1 MARPSKSHQFAIYH
15 DPGIPTPDST
25 YIPNLDD
32 SIDEQREQEEKEDQ
46 ERNTGED
53 CENVT
58 LEVDND
64 VGLTETT
71 DMSARQP
78 RSARSS
84 ISSMSEERYEITNRR
99 AAQPIHTPRVIRP
112 SFMRPESVK
121 RMQLNSPPPFG
132 SGSPRQSLPKARGL
146 NSRPATPRSHH
157 SAKVRG
163 SPNPRHQAR
172 HSTHELESKQNPLVL
187 LHVTVLPVN
196 IPWKHEIVQE
206 IMPAPILDQ
215 IYLLRSKLT
224 EIVMQRGILI
234 PHPREEY
241 ELLEERV
248 LEALELRQERITK
261 DGHFHRPRGSA
272 SSIWTS
278 DSTDSGLGSSV
289 EAASDPECCPTCSY
303 GASKAASTG
312 VWKINIYAANGLMR
326 AAAWSAAWSE
336 MERVDVEILPAIP
349 DDTRRIL
356 DARRD
361 EEASTAVNGNEV
373 PAASPQTSLG
383 RQMPMDHTEHQPG
396 FLAEETLQSGNQT
409 SEMDLLRQQA
419 ILRVPAEQ
427 IFPVQS
433 KERDSSPDELPQIYR
448 PSQIPLSM
456 LMRNY
461 LILLLRDGKHVIA
474 FVLAAILMLSGVRLI
489 MYPPQG
495 HPEGEVTP
503 NMTSPAEELSNGSHF
518 DIATDAV
525 LPSILQ
531 NRKEIYAS
539 QKEDVQS
546 IPVASI
552 SVGQVSQPIDQTPRH
567 EEESFS
573 SSAGGTTAEITA
585 TRTSSEASEAEN
597 TSLAGGT
604 PVRLKSS
611 DEHDATGS
619 ILTQGLLASSQKE
632 PEETNRDP
640 EQVADAVRPDFE
652 HDASFQ
658 VEHKESKSIE
668 PSERVEPARR
678 TENSMRGRDFAL
690 DEPRQ
695 SIAAPLAEFTDITL
709 EPEREPKAV
718 HQVME
723 EKFLDSSKMDVEKL
737 QCKDIPDSSVDGDEV
752 GEEEE
757 STGGTAIDTPEGMCK
772 VPRTAFMEQL
782 QCPGVPGE
790 MTDKQE
796 VGQDMA
802 SDGKA
807 ETGTSKNTFLLPE
820 TFAEEPQYSEEGS
833 LAEDAEKSAQE
844 KRPDGEADG
853 RYCETS
859 LFSIKYPRFG
869 ECSVDGEG
877 EHTDTSALL

>member
-46 ERNTGED
+46 ETNTGD
-53 CENVT
+53 RENVT

-64 VGLTETT
+64 VGLTETA

-84 ISSMSEERYEITNRR
+84 ISSMSEEKYEITNRR

-146 NSRPATPRSHH
+146 NSRPSTPRSHH

-163 SPNPRHQAR
+163 SPKPRHQAR
-172 HSTHELESKQNPLVL
+172 YSTHELESKQNPLVL

-196 IPWKHEIVQE
+196 IPWRHEIVQE
-206 IMPAPILDQ
+206 IMPTPILDQ

-241 ELLEERV
+241 DLLEERV

-303 GASKAASTG
+303 GASKSASTG

-326 AAAWSAAWSE
+326 AATWSAAWSE

-349 DDTRRIL
+349 DDIRRML

-361 EEASTAVNGNEV
+361 EEASTAVNGNEI
-373 PAASPQTSLG
+373 PAASPQISQG

-396 FLAEETLQSGNQT
+396 FLAEEILQSVNQT
-409 SEMDLLRQQA
+409 SEMDVLRQQA
-419 ILRVPAEQ
+419 VLRVPAEQ

-433 KERDSSPDELPQIYR
+433 KERDSSSDDLPQIYR

-489 MYPPQG
+489 MHPPQG
-495 HPEGEVTP
+495 HPEGGVTS

-518 DIATDAV
+518 DIAPDAPM
-525 LPSILQ
+525 PSTFQSSEQLFTS
-531 NRKEIYAS
+531 E
-539 QKEDVQS
+539 KEDVQS
-546 IPVASI
+546 IPVASV
-552 SVGQVSQPIDQTPRH
+552 SVSKVNQLIDRTPRH
-567 EEESFS
+567 DEESFKS
-573 SSAGGTTAEITA
+573 LPGGSTAGIAA
-585 TRTSSEASEAEN
+585 ASTSSEASEAEN
-597 TSLAGGT
+597 TSLAGDI
-604 PVRLKSS
+604 PVALESS
-611 DEHDATGS
+611 DEHDELHS
-619 ILTQGLLASSQKE
+619 ILTEGPLASSQKE
-632 PEETNRDP
+632 PEETNRNP
-640 EQVADAVRPDFE
+640 EQVADAVHPDFE
-652 HDASFQ
+652 HGASFS
-658 VEHKESKSIE
+658 VDHKESKSIE
-668 PSERVEPARR
+668 QSERVELIGR
-678 TENSMRGRDFAL
+678 TENSMHGRDLAL
-690 DEPRQ
+690 DERRQ
-695 SIAAPLAEFTDITL
+695 SIASPLAETTEIAL
-709 EPEREPKAV
+709 KPERELKAV
-718 HQVME
+718 HHVME
-723 EKFLDSSKMDVEKL
+723 EKFLEPSQVDVQKL
-737 QCKDIPDSSVDGDEV
+737 HCKDIPDSSVDSHVV
-752 GEEEE
+752 GEEEQ
-757 STGGTAIDTPEGMCK
+757 STGGTAIDTPEGMCM
-772 VPRTAFMEQL
+772 VPSMAFMEQL
-782 QCPGVPGE
+782 QCPGVQGE

-796 VGQDMA
+796 FGPSMV
-802 SDGKA
+802 SDREA
-807 ETGTSKNTFLLPE
+807 ETGISKDTLNLPDTSAK
-820 TFAEEPQYSEEGS
+820 EPQYNQARSSLEGVQ
-833 LAEDAEKSAQE
+833 EGAQE
-844 KRPDGEADG
+844 LGSVGEANG
-853 RYCETS
+853 GTCAVS
-859 LFSIKYPRFG
+859 FFSIKYPRFE
-869 ECSVDGEG
+869 ECSIDGEG
-877 EHTDTSALL
+877 ERTDTSALL

>member
-15 DPGIPTPDST
+15 DPGIPTPDAT

-46 ERNTGED
+46 KTNTVED

-58 LEVDND
+58 LEVDDD

-121 RMQLNSPPPFG
+121 RMQLSSPPPFG
-132 SGSPRQSLPKARGL
+132 AGSPRQSLPKARGL

-172 HSTHELESKQNPLVL
+172 YSTHELESKQNPLVL
-187 LHVTVLPVN
+187 LHVTVLPVK
-196 IPWKHEIVQE
+196 IPWRHEVVQE
-206 IMPAPILDQ
+206 IMPTPILDQ

-241 ELLEERV
+241 DLLEERV

-303 GASKAASTG
+303 GASESASTG

-349 DDTRRIL
+349 ADSRRML

-361 EEASTAVNGNEV
+361 EEASTAVNGNEI
-373 PAASPQTSLG
+373 PAASPQISLG
-383 RQMPMDHTEHQPG
+383 RQMPMDHTEHQPDL
-396 FLAEETLQSGNQT
+396 LAEEILQSGNQT
-409 SEMDLLRQQA
+409 SEMDVLRQQA

-433 KERDSSPDELPQIYR
+433 KERDSSSDELPQIYR

-474 FVLAAILMLSGVRLI
+474 FVLAAVLMLSGVRLI

-495 HPEGEVTP
+495 HPEGGVTP

-518 DIATDAV
+518 DIAPDAV
-525 LPSILQ
+525 LPSILP
-531 NRKEIYAS
+531 NRKEIFVS
-539 QKEDVQS
+539 QKEYVQS

-552 SVGQVSQPIDQTPRH
+552 SVGKVSQAIDQTPRH

-573 SSAGGTTAEITA
+573 SLSGGSTAEIAA
-585 TRTSSEASEAEN
+585 TRTS
-597 TSLAGGT
+597 
-604 PVRLKSS
+604 
-611 DEHDATGS
+611 
-619 ILTQGLLASSQKE
+619 
-632 PEETNRDP
+632 
-640 EQVADAVRPDFE
+640 
-652 HDASFQ
+652 
-658 VEHKESKSIE
+658 
-668 PSERVEPARR
+668 
-678 TENSMRGRDFAL
+678 
-690 DEPRQ
+690 
-695 SIAAPLAEFTDITL
+695 
-709 EPEREPKAV
+709 
-718 HQVME
+718 
-723 EKFLDSSKMDVEKL
+723 
-737 QCKDIPDSSVDGDEV
+737 
-752 GEEEE
+752 
-757 STGGTAIDTPEGMCK
+757 
-772 VPRTAFMEQL
+772 
-782 QCPGVPGE
+782 
-790 MTDKQE
+790 
-796 VGQDMA
+796 
-802 SDGKA
+802 
-807 ETGTSKNTFLLPE
+807 
-820 TFAEEPQYSEEGS
+820 
-833 LAEDAEKSAQE
+833 
-844 KRPDGEADG
+844 
-853 RYCETS
+853 
-859 LFSIKYPRFG
+859 
-869 ECSVDGEG
+869 
-877 EHTDTSALL
+877 

>member
-64 VGLTETT
+64 VGLAETT

-78 RSARSS
+78 RSTRSS

-146 NSRPATPRSHH
+146 DSRPATPRSHH

-163 SPNPRHQAR
+163 SPNPRQQGGY
-172 HSTHELESKQNPLVL
+172 STHELESKQNPLVL

-196 IPWKHEIVQE
+196 VPWRHEIVQE
-206 IMPAPILDQ
+206 IMPTPILDQ

-241 ELLEERV
+241 DLLEERI

-303 GASKAASTG
+303 GASKIASTG

-349 DDTRRIL
+349 DDIRRML

-361 EEASTAVNGNEV
+361 EEASTAGNGYEI
-373 PAASPQTSLG
+373 PTASPEVSLN
-383 RQMPMDHTEHQPG
+383 RQVPMDHMEPQPG
-396 FLAEETLQSGNQT
+396 LLAEEILQSGNET
-409 SEMDLLRQQA
+409 SEMDVLRQQA
-419 ILRVPAEQ
+419 VLGVPPER

-433 KERDSSPDELPQIYR
+433 KRHATGSDALPQIYR

-461 LILLLRDGKHVIA
+461 FILLLRDGKHVIA

-495 HPEGEVTP
+495 HPQGEITR
-503 NMTSPAEELSNGSHF
+503 NTTSGTEELSNGSSF
-518 DIATDAV
+518 DILPDAV
-525 LPSILQ
+525 LPSIIPNSEELF
-531 NRKEIYAS
+531 AS

-546 IPVASI
+546 IPGSSI
-552 SVGQVSQPIDQTPRH
+552 EGSKMRQPVDPIPLS
-567 EEESFS
+567 EEEMS
-573 SSAGGTTAEITA
+573 SSFAGGSNAKIVA
-585 TRTSSEASEAEN
+585 TSTSSEAFKAEN
-597 TSLAGGT
+597 TSLAGDK
-604 PVRLKSS
+604 PVGMEIS
-611 DEHDATGS
+611 DEHDGIHS
-619 ILTQGLLASSQKE
+619 ILTEEASVSSQKE
-632 PEETNRDP
+632 PEETNHEP
-640 EQVADAVRPDFE
+640 QQVADAVQPDFKYE
-652 HDASFQ
+652 ASLP
-658 VEHKESKSIE
+658 VEHEESKSIE
-668 PSERVEPARR
+668 PSERVEPTAV
-678 TENSMRGRDFAL
+678 TENSMHSRDLAL
-690 DEPRQ
+690 DELKQ
-695 SIAAPLAEFTDITL
+695 SLAAPLAESTEIALDPEK
-709 EPEREPKAV
+709 EPNAV
-718 HQVME
+718 PQSME
-723 EKFLDSSKMDVEKL
+723 EGFLDPSKVDVEKL
-737 QCKDIPDSSVDGDEV
+737 QCKDIPRSSVDSDEV
-752 GEEEE
+752 EEDEE
-757 STGGTAIDTPEGMCK
+757 STGGTAMDSPEGMCV
-772 VPRTAFMEQL
+772 VPSTAFMEQL
-782 QCPGVPGE
+782 QCPRVPGE
-790 MTDKQE
+790 MMDTQE
-796 VGQDMA
+796 VGQNMV
-802 SDGKA
+802 SDGEA
-807 ETGTSKNTFLLPE
+807 ETGISKDTSLLPE
-820 TFAEEPQYSEEGS
+820 TFAEEPQYNEGS
-833 LAEDAEKSAQE
+833 SLEDAEEGAQE
-844 KRPDGEADG
+844 VKPDLEADG
-853 RYCETS
+853 RYCEAA
-859 LFSIKYPRFG
+859 LFSIKYPRF
-869 ECSVDGEG
+869 EQCSIDGEG